1 LRRTNNYSNLVY
13 LHDLLESIIEH
24 DTAFII
30 TILQAHVKD
39 EWVRKIT
46 KVVYSNKEELLPN
59 RKRIDIFYKVMSFKK
74 NICLGFEIKTGNE
87 VDEKQLREEI
97 EGLKSVEGC
106 DESFLVLV
114 AQEDP
119 KYNIPYY
126 FIPLFAFN
134 KKINVVIEL
143 LDKFVKNLGNISS
156 PP

>member
-1 LRRTNNYSNLVY
+1 MTL
-13 LHDLLESIIEH
+13 
-24 DTAFII
+24 
-30 TILQAHVKD
+30 LQAHIED
-39 EWVRKIT
+39 DWVRKII
-46 KVVYSNKEELLPN
+46 KVVYSSKEELLPN
-59 RKRIDIFYKVMSFKK
+59 RKRIDVFYKVTDFKK

-126 FIPLFAFN
+126 FIPLSAFRQ
-134 KKINVVIEL
+134 KISEVSKIVHR
-143 LDKFVKNLGNISS
+143 FISGKGFPVLS
-156 PP
+156 

>member
-1 LRRTNNYSNLVY
+1 MTNSYSNLVY

-24 DTAFII
+24 DVTFVM
-30 TILQAHVKD
+30 TILQAHIED
-39 EWVRKIT
+39 DWVRKIT
-46 KVVYSNKEELLPN
+46 KVVYSSKEELLPN
-59 RKRIDIFYKVMSFKK
+59 RKRIDVFYRVTDFKK

-119 KYNIPYY
+119 RYNIPYY
-126 FIPLFAFN
+126 FIPLSAFRQ
-134 KKINVVIEL
+134 KINEVSKIVYR
-143 LDKFVKNLGNISS
+143 FVKEFEKRD
-156 PP
+156 